1 MVDLTPEKLKEIN
14 FSLNDKLF
22 INGDQPS
29 SDDAEIF
36 EKIRHNFILDK
47 GDYPNIFAWL
57 QFMTLFENKVIES
70 WKINEKGKN
79 KNKNEEENE
88 EDEFNLLLNKIYEEK
103 QKKSKNKNN
112 ENEIHYSFVLLEIK
126 VWDSEQD
133 LDALAKKIQNIE
145 KEGLVWKKEYKLK
158 EIIFGIQKIL
168 MGLIVNDDIISIDEI
183 IDEIQSWEDEVQSI
197 EMAFNKL

>member
-1 MVDLTPEKLKEIN
+1 MVDLTPEKLEEIN
-14 FSLNDKLF
+14 SSLNDKLF

-29 SDDAEIF
+29 SEDAEIF

-70 WKINEKGKN
+70 WKINKKGKN
-79 KNKNEEENE
+79 NEEENE

-183 IDEIQSWEDEVQSI
+183 IDEIQSWEDEVQSL

>member
-1 MVDLTPEKLKEIN
+1 MVDLTPEKLEEIN
-14 FSLNDKLF
+14 SSLNDKLF

-29 SDDAEIF
+29 SEDAEIF
-36 EKIRHNFILDK
+36 EKIRHNFRLDK
-47 GDYPNIFAWL
+47 GLYPNIFAWL

-70 WKINEKGKN
+70 WKINKKGKN
-79 KNKNEEENE
+79 NEEENE